1 MPPAA
6 ARALP
11 MAKVR
16 EIVRSA
22 GTPMSLAAG
31 RLKEMARMAR
41 DPLAID
47 RIHRTGSDPSSIGLG
62 DFAELLRREQ
72 PLWIEAVKSAGIKPE

>member
-1 MPPAA
+1 
-6 ARALP
+6 
-11 MAKVR
+11 V
-16 EIVRSA
+16 
-22 GTPMSLAAG
+22 
-31 RLKEMARMAR
+31 
-41 DPLAID
+41 AID